1 MRNKSLIFVLLGA
14 VFFGLVAAVSVS
26 RYLSSAAS
34 NNELVSVVIA
44 KVELPLGVKIIPEQL
59 TTVQFPR
66 NAMPDGTFDSL
77 DKVVGR
83 ITVTR
88 IAPREPVTNARLA
101 PLGATGGL
109 SAIIPEGYRAM
120 TVRVDDEVGIA
131 GFVMP
136 GSLVDVLV
144 VIAPPDNSNQ
154 AQGPISKIVLQNMK
168 VLASGQDLD
177 QPKNEREPNAVR
189 SVTLQVT
196 PEQAEKLNLAAS
208 EGRLRLAL
216 RNSMD
221 PGDEETT
228 GANRR
233 TLLTGERA
241 LLSPAPGSPRSEQ
254 PKPLEAPRHPP
265 IRSGKSSVA
274 NIGANKVVLPAPPP
288 PPRNTVEIWEPGG
301 KKRTVDFPESPR
313 GKS

>member
-1 MRNKSLIFVLLGA
+1 MRNKALVFVLIGA
-14 VFFGLVAAVSVS
+14 VVFGLIAAVSVS

-34 NNELVSVVIA
+34 RNEMVPVVIA
-44 KVELPLGVKIIPEQL
+44 KVELPLGAKVIAEQL

-66 NAMPDGTFDSL
+66 DATPDGTFDSI

-88 IAPREPVTNARLA
+88 IATREPITASRLA
-101 PLGATGGL
+101 QLGATGGL

-120 TVRVDDEVGIA
+120 TVRVDDVVGIA

-136 GSLVDVLV
+136 GTLVDVLV
-144 VIAPPDNSNQ
+144 VITPPDNS
-154 AQGPISKIVLQNMK
+154 AQGPISKIVLQNIK

-177 QPKNEREPNAVR
+177 QPKNERDANTVR

-208 EGRLRLAL
+208 EGRLQLSL
-216 RNSMD
+216 RNSID
-221 PGDEETT
+221 DDDEQTL

-233 TLLTGERA
+233 TLLTGEQA
-241 LLSPAPGSPRSEQ
+241 LPVADPGSLKAER
-254 PKPLEAPRHPP
+254 
-265 IRSGKSSVA
+265 
-274 NIGANKVVLPAPPP
+274 PAPPAPRRQSLRVNP
-288 PPRNTVEIWEPGG
+288 PPINN
-301 KKRTVDFPESPR
+301 
-313 GKS
+313 

>member
-1 MRNKSLIFVLLGA
+1 MRNKALVFVLIGA
-14 VFFGLVAAVSVS
+14 VVFGLIAAVSVS
-26 RYLSSAAS
+26 RYLSSAATS
-34 NNELVSVVIA
+34 NGLSTIVIA
-44 KVELPLGVKIIPEQL
+44 KVELPLGARVISEQL

-66 NAMPDGTFDSL
+66 NATPDGTFDSL

-88 IAPREPVTNARLA
+88 IAPREPVTSARLA
-101 PLGATGGL
+101 PLGSTGGL

-136 GSLVDVLV
+136 GTLVDVLV
-144 VIAPPDNSNQ
+144 VIAPPDNSP
-154 AQGPISKIVLQNMK
+154 QGPISKIALQNIK

-196 PEQAEKLNLAAS
+196 PEQAEKLNLGAT
-208 EGRLRLAL
+208 EGKLRLAL
-216 RNSMD
+216 RNSID
-221 PGDEETT
+221 QGDEQTL
-228 GANRR
+228 GANKR

-241 LLSPAPGSPRSEQ
+241 LPVPQSGASKSDQ
-254 PKPLEAPRHPP
+254 PKPSPPRRQSARVSRPP
-265 IRSGKSSVA
+265 VTDKLILPVSPTPP
-274 NIGANKVVLPAPPP
+274 PAPP
-288 PPRNTVEIWEPGG
+288 RVSVEIFEGV
-301 KKRTVDFPESPR
+301 KKRTVDFPEAPR